1 MQHNYSLGRGW
12 LVGLLVGLAVATAA
26 PAQAQDD
33 ILGQLEE
40 QAPVAEAPSYVEATF
55 KSTRLISGH
64 TVQTPG
70 QGTLIFLIAHR
81 FGALNG
87 GAYNFFGLDQ
97 AETRLG
103 LEYGVTDLLTVG
115 VGRSSENKMFDGFL
129 KYKTIRQRTGV
140 GGSPVTVTLF
150 GSTALSTQRYSE
162 EKFDRNLTRRSTYT
176 GQALIAR
183 KFSPELSLQLMPTF
197 IHRNLVTQQ
206 TEPNDI
212 YALGLAGRQKLTKR
226 TSVNVEYYYLLPET
240 KPTGVRNALAIGLDL
255 ETGGHVFQL
264 HVANSQGLI
273 EKSFIGDATGNFFD
287 GDIYFGFIVNRNFTI
302 RPKSGF
308 RK

>member
-1 MQHNYSLGRGW
+1 MQHNYSFGRGR
-12 LVGLLVGLAVATAA
+12 LVGLLLGLALISAV

-33 ILGQLEE
+33 LLGQLEE
-40 QAPVAEAPSYVEATF
+40 QAPAAEVPSYVEATF
-55 KSTRLISGH
+55 KSTRLISGQ

-81 FGALNG
+81 FGALND
-87 GAYNFFGLDQ
+87 GAYEFFGLDQ

-103 LEYGVTDLLTVG
+103 LEYGLTDLLTVG
-115 VGRSSENKMFDGFL
+115 VGRSSLDKTFDGFL
-129 KYKTIRQRTGV
+129 KYKAIRQRTGA

-150 GSTALSTQRYSE
+150 GSSALTTQRYTN
-162 EKFDRNLTRRSTYT
+162 EKFDHNLTRRATYT

-183 KFSPELSLQLMPTF
+183 KFSPELSLQFMPT
-197 IHRNLVTQQ
+197 IVHSNLVQM
-206 TEPNDI
+206 EADPNDT
-212 YALGLAGRQKLTKR
+212 YALGFAGRQKLTKR
-226 TSVNVEYYYLLPET
+226 TSVNMEYYYLLPET
-240 KPTGVRNALAIGLDL
+240 KPTGSRNALAIGLDL

-264 HVANSQGLI
+264 HLANSQGLI
-273 EKSFIGDATGNFFD
+273 EKAFIQQSTGNFFD
-287 GDIYFGFIVNRNFTI
+287 GDIYFGFIVNRNFTV